1 MNRAQRTRP
10 RLARELRT
18 VRAMIQIYCQDHHN
32 SVEELCSECEA
43 LHTYAMARLDHC
55 PYAEKKP
62 ACANCPI
69 HCYKLDM
76 REKVRQVMRYAG
88 PRMLKRHP
96 VLAVLHLLDGLRKA
110 PER

>member
-1 MNRAQRTRP
+1 MSLSHP

-18 VRAMIQIYCQDHHN
+18 VRAMILIYCQDHHN
-32 SVEELCSECEA
+32 SGSQLCSECEA
-43 LHTYAMARLDHC
+43 LNTYAMARLNHC
-55 PYAEKKP
+55 PFTEKKP

-69 HCYKLDM
+69 HCYRPVM

-96 VLAVLHLLDGLRKA
+96 VLAVLHLLDDLRKP